1 MDALRVLIVSHGHPK
16 VSLGGAEVASHNLH
30 KGLNAIPS
38 VRSNYL
44 ARIGAPFPRHDA
56 SALMSHG
63 LADDEILYHADRY
76 DHFMLSNAGTDDIG
90 SDLVRYVKN
99 TKPDIVHFHHV
110 IGLGLE
116 TIYAVREAI
125 PDAGL
130 VVTFHEYLALC
141 HHHGQMVKKSGGLCT
156 RSTPI
161 DCSQCFPEIAPS
173 RFLRRQRFIRGMLEL
188 CDRFVSPSRFL
199 ANRYAEWGL
208 PRDRMSVIENGID
221 IAAPAPPRALSGPE
235 PRRSRF
241 AFFGQ
246 MIEFKGV
253 DILLDAV
260 ARIPESIWGED
271 SRVMIFGG
279 HLERTPPEYRARI
292 KELETAAGNRA
303 RLYGAY
309 RNDDMPRLMQSCDW
323 VVVPSTWWENAPV
336 VIQEAFFH
344 GRPIIASNIGGMAE
358 KVTDGVDGMHFRA
371 RSPEDLADRMIEA
384 LTDPTLW
391 ERLRGGI
398 RHPMTHIESAE
409 AHLGLYREILAART
423 RPAAKIHA
431 GAIMSISDPMGRR
444 ERRVSWPAC

>member
-1 MDALRVLIVSHGHPK
+1 MDPLRILIVSHGHPK

-30 KGLNAIPS
+30 KGLNAIPG

-44 ARIGAPFPRHDA
+44 ARVGSPFPRHDA

-76 DHFMLSNAGTDDIG
+76 DHFMLSNGNTEDIG
-90 SDLVRYVKN
+90 RDLVRYVKS

-116 TIYAVREAI
+116 TIYAVREAL

-130 VVTFHEYLALC
+130 VMTFHEYLALC
-141 HHHGQMVKKSGGLCT
+141 HHHGQMVKKQSGGLCT
-156 RSTPI
+156 RSAPI
-161 DCSQCFPEIAPS
+161 DCNQCFPEIAPS
-173 RFLRRQRFIRGMLEL
+173 KFLRRERFIRAMLEL

-199 ANRYAEWGL
+199 ADRYVEWGL
-208 PRDRMSVIENGID
+208 PRERMAVIENGLD
-221 IAAPAPPRALSGPE
+221 IAAPAPPRTLTGPE

-260 ARIPESIWGED
+260 ARIPASIWGED

-323 VVVPSTWWENAPV
+323 VVVPSTWWENSPV

-344 GRPIIASNIGGMAE
+344 GRPVIASNIGGMAE
-358 KVTDGVDGMHFRA
+358 KVTDGVDGLHFRA
-371 RSPEDLADRMIEA
+371 RSAEDLGDRMIEA
-384 LTDPTLW
+384 LTDPKLW
-391 ERLRGGI
+391 DRLHGGI
-398 RHPMTHIESAE
+398 RRPMTHVECAE
-409 AHLGLYREILAART
+409 AHLDLYRAVLETRQSAAHST
-423 RPAAKIHA
+423 Y
-431 GAIMSISDPMGRR
+431 GAITSIADPTGRR